1 MAQFDEDDVRLL
13 EVLAGQASVALE
25 NARLYEAQRLEA
37 ERARESAE
45 IANAL
50 LEVSGRLAS
59 AEGLDEVGL
68 SRPAIMERVK
78 RLEESGYIRGYRV
91 QLDRAKVGLPVT
103 AFVAVRYGSSDY
115 VGDEPRMRE
124 MEKHPGVLECHHVAG
139 EDCYVLKVV
148 ASDLEGVQEIL
159 RDLRG
164 PNAQMNTRTTI
175 VLSTLFEKPGFIA
188 TEPD

>member
-1 MAQFDEDDVRLL
+1 MPARTELDATDRRIIR
-13 EVLAGQASVALE
+13 VLAQDGRASYQA
-25 NARLYEAQRLEA
+25 
-37 ERARESAE
+37 
-45 IANAL
+45 IA
-50 LEVSGRLAS
+50 
-59 AEGLDEVGL
+59 DEVGL

-78 RLEESGYIRGYRV
+78 RLEESGHIRGYRV
-91 QLDRAKVGLPVT
+91 QLDRAKIGLHVT

-124 MEKHPGVLECHHVAG
+124 MEKHPGVLECHHIAG
-139 EDCYVLKVV
+139 DDCYMLKVV
-148 ASDLEGVQEIL
+148 AEDLEGVQSIL

-175 VLSTLFEKPGFIA
+175 VLSTVFEKPGFIP